1 VVRNTTLISRK
12 NAVDNEKKKVLAATA
27 GRGDDI
33 GAAPADRTVMSDGV
47 GLDQT

>member
-1 VVRNTTLISRK
+1 MTSDSARPVISRK

-33 GAAPADRTVMSDGV
+33 GAAS
-47 GLDQT
+47 LEN